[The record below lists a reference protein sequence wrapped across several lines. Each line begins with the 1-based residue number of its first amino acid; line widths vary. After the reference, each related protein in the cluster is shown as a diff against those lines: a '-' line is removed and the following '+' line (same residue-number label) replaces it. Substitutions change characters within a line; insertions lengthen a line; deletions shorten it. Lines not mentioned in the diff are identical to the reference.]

1 MMESEKN
8 SKLKI
13 EWIDL
18 SRGFAIVL
26 MILCHSME
34 WYSSALG
41 TDLWLLPLLYSFHI
55 PLFFLISGFLFRSE
69 KNFGTFLIKMVKG
82 FLLPYI
88 TFSCIILLC
97 DFIKIYLFGSTDAID
112 FPGNIKSLIIQN
124 HYNLLWFILTLMFVK
139 IISFFICKI
148 KNLTAVLIISLV
160 FIVLAYL
167 YKNFVDVK
175 LFWCLDEIIY
185 ALPFFLFGYL
195 LKTSGAF
202 EKLFNIKY
210 SFLYLVVG
218 VIANVV
224 NLKLN
229 PEIKYVNMF
238 KCDFGNVFLF
248 YVAAV
253 FMIFF
258 FISITKKI
266 HRIKLV
272 NYIGTNS
279 FIYYG
284 LHLIAFQFI
293 FHFLQPVFDGSVIMY
308 IVLNIVSTILVL
320 LIMTLASFIFNKKP
334 FAYLIG
340 KF

>member
-1 MMESEKN
+1 MDSRKN

-41 TDLWLLPLLYSFHI
+41 TELWLLPLLYSFHI
-55 PLFFLISGFLFRSE
+55 PLFFLISGLLFSSE
-69 KNFGTFLIKMVKG
+69 KTFGVFLIKMIKS

-88 TFSCIILLC
+88 TFSCIIEFC
-97 DFIKIYLFGSTDAID
+97 NFIKIYLFGSIDTID
-112 FPGNIKSLIIQN
+112 FAENIKSLIIQN
-124 HYNLLWFILTLMFVK
+124 HYNLLWFILTLMLVK

-148 KNLTAVLIISLV
+148 KNLKAIFIISLV
-160 FIVLAYL
+160 IIVLAYL
-167 YKNFVDVK
+167 YKKFVNIQ
-175 LFWCLDEIIY
+175 LFWCLDEVIY

-195 LKTSGAF
+195 LKASKAF

-210 SFLYLVVG
+210 SLLYLAAG

-224 NLKLN
+224 NHKLN

-238 KCDFGNVFLF
+238 KCDFGNIFV
-248 YVAAV
+248 YYISAV
-253 FMIFF
+253 FMILF

-266 HRIKLV
+266 HHIKIV
-272 NYIGTNS
+272 NYIGQHS
-279 FIYYG
+279 LVYYG
-284 LHLIAFQFI
+284 LHLVAFQFI

-320 LIMTLASFIFNKKP
+320 LIMTVVSLIFSKKP
-334 FAYLIG
+334 FSYFIG